1 MRGVRL
7 PATYR
12 EFLRTMGRSSG
23 RFVWERGY
31 DHGFATITR
40 RLPTDAYPARY
51 FKIAQ
56 TTDDHVADDG
66 TAVDYFL
73 DLEHGDGVDAPL
85 VTFEDPTL
93 RDPDADPDYPGLR
106 PAGRFASRFTR
117 SWFRCVV
124 LERQRCGET
133 VEIASSSDRVVAVL
147 KELGFVEVL
156 PPLPD
161 TRCLRRGA
169 EDGALVELGSS
180 AGRRARSPGRDRRLS
195 SEGNDENADTASSS
209 TSSPV
214 LSAIAF
220 WGGSLARRNGR
231 SSSALGRG
239 ADVSRRAASLAV
251 GWRSPRC
258 RPSRAR
264 LRSAVRPSFVQAPTA
279 RQSP

>member
-1 MRGVRL
+1 VVWFTSVIGLVDRLVDLARREDPTLAAALDGVAEAEVAEVEVRCGVRL

-93 RDPDADPDYPGLR
+93 RDPDADPDYPGLH
-106 PAGRFASRFTR
+106 PAGHFASRFTR

-169 EDGALVELGSS
+169 EDGALVMDRVGVVMEIMSRERDVFDRLPVARTLAHGV
-180 AGRRARSPGRDRRLS
+180 RRPRNSRS
-195 SEGNDENADTASSS
+195 
-209 TSSPV
+209 
-214 LSAIAF
+214 
-220 WGGSLARRNGR
+220 
-231 SSSALGRG
+231 
-239 ADVSRRAASLAV
+239 
-251 GWRSPRC
+251 
-258 RPSRAR
+258 
-264 LRSAVRPSFVQAPTA
+264 
-279 RQSP
+279 